1 MQEKEPASGP
11 DAPVQDEARPVPGPD
26 GAVPGGPAPSS
37 PTLSSPAPSGPASS
51 SPAPAGPASVEPV
64 DPTAAPA
71 SAAPAPLP
79 ASGRVPR
86 RRRRRGR
93 LIPLRGVL
101 RRRRPVFLAEDRVDP
116 DPEHPV
122 PEAAGEPPVTAVTVE
137 SPVATGFL
145 LTVGVALALAVVWV
159 LRTNG
164 QLLVWIAAALFIAL
178 GLDPLVRRV
187 ESWGAPR
194 WAGVLTAAL
203 GLAAVAS
210 AFVAL
215 LVPTVVEQSRQL
227 VEGLPG
233 TIEDVMT
240 SAWFIELDQ
249 EFHIQEAVRAQTDR
263 LTTDGAAVTDLFGG
277 LLGIGQTVLNA
288 FFSVFVVVV
297 LTLYFLASLP
307 HMKYWAYRLAPR
319 SRRPQVERLSEKI
332 TSSVGHYVMGQSFV
346 AALNGTVA
354 FTALAIAG
362 TPFAVLLAAFAA
374 FMAFIPLV
382 GAVIGGTVLTLLSLL
397 TSWQT
402 AAVFAAIYFVYLQIE
417 AYVVSPRV
425 MARAVAVPAA
435 VAVIAVIAGGA
446 LLGVLGALMAIPL
459 AAALS
464 LLVREVF
471 IPRQDAR

>member
-1 MQEKEPASGP
+1 MQEKEPASAP
-11 DAPVQDEARPVPGPD
+11 DAPVHDDARPVPDGPAGPD
-26 GAVPGGPAPSS
+26 ATAAPVSAAAASSPGPAP
-37 PTLSSPAPSGPASS
+37 
-51 SPAPAGPASVEPV
+51 
-64 DPTAAPA
+64 
-71 SAAPAPLP
+71 
-79 ASGRVPR
+79 

-93 LIPLRGVL
+93 LRPLGAVL
-101 RRRRPVFLAEDRVDP
+101 RRRRPLLEEDRVDP
-116 DPEHPV
+116 DPAGARAPS
-122 PEAAGEPPVTAVTVE
+122 AAEPPVATVSVE
-137 SPVATGFL
+137 APVATGFL
-145 LTVGVALALAVVWV
+145 VTVGVALALALVWV

-194 WAGVLTAAL
+194 WAGVLAAAL
-203 GLAAVAS
+203 GLAAVAG

-215 LVPTVVEQSRQL
+215 LVPAVVEQSRQL
-227 VEGLPG
+227 VLGLPG
-233 TIEDVMT
+233 AVEDLM
-240 SAWFIELDQ
+240 SADWFVQLDE
-249 EFHIQEAVRAQTDR
+249 EFHIQEAVRGQTDR
-263 LTTDGAAVTDLFGG
+263 LSTDGAAVTDLFGG
-277 LLGIGQTVLNA
+277 LLGLGQTVLNA
-288 FFSVFVVVV
+288 FFSVFVVVA

-319 SRRPQVERLSEKI
+319 SRRPRVEALAERI
-332 TSSVGHYVMGQSFV
+332 TSSVGHYVMGQSVV

-354 FTALAIAG
+354 FAALAIAG

-459 AAALS
+459 AAALF

>member
-11 DAPVQDEARPVPGPD
+11 DAAVHQDARPVPG
-26 GAVPGGPAPSS
+26 GVPAP
-37 PTLSSPAPSGPASS
+37 PTP
-51 SPAPAGPASVEPV
+51 
-64 DPTAAPA
+64 
-71 SAAPAPLP
+71 
-79 ASGRVPR
+79 
-86 RRRRRGR
+86 RRRGR
-93 LIPLRGVL
+93 LVPVGGVL
-101 RRRRPVFLAEDRVDP
+101 RRRRMLLEEDRVDP
-116 DPEHPV
+116 DPAPDQTRGAEHPPSASV
-122 PEAAGEPPVTAVTVE
+122 VVA
-137 SPVATGFL
+137 SPVVTGFL
-145 LTVGVALALAVVWV
+145 LTMGVALALAVVWV

-203 GLAAVAS
+203 GLAAVAG

-215 LVPTVVEQSRQL
+215 LVPAVVEQSGQL
-227 VEGLPG
+227 VQDLPRAV
-233 TIEDVMT
+233 EDVMT
-240 SAWFIELDQ
+240 SPWFTQLDA
-249 EFHIQEAVRAQTDR
+249 EFHIQEAVRSQTDR

-277 LLGIGQTVLNA
+277 LLGLGQTVLNA
-288 FFSVFVVVV
+288 FFSVLVVVV

-307 HMKYWAYRLAPR
+307 HMKYWAYRMAPR
-319 SRRPQVERLSEKI
+319 SRRPRVEALSEQI

-346 AALNGTVA
+346 AGLNGTVA
-354 FTALAIAG
+354 FIALAIAG
-362 TPFAVLLAAFAA
+362 APFAVLLAAFAA
-374 FMAFIPLV
+374 VMAFIPLV
-382 GAVIGGTVLTLLSLL
+382 GAVIGGGVLTLLCLL

-402 AAVFAAIYFVYLQIE
+402 AAVFGAVYFVYLQIE
-417 AYVVSPRV
+417 AYVISPRV